1 MQAEDLSSVPRT
13 YVKTPDVSEHQCGR
27 GRTHKTHHQLR
38 SQRQLMSSQGRGQ
51 FCLRVCLLV
60 CQYLISTNDTQWAV
74 TKKSMKL
81 EGNGEVGGS
90 GRLRGGMQVNMIK
103 MWCVHAQNSRLIK
116 YYI

>member
-1 MQAEDLSSVPRT
+1 MWKGKDSQNPPPAEEPTTADEFSGKGSVLL
-13 YVKTPDVSEHQCGR
+13 KGVSPGVSVM
-27 GRTHKTHHQLR
+27 LW
-38 SQRQLMSSQGRGQ
+38 
-51 FCLRVCLLV
+51 
-60 CQYLISTNDTQWAV
+60 ISTNDTQWAV

-103 MWCVHAQNSRLIK
+103 MWCVHAQNSQLIK

>member
-1 MQAEDLSSVPRT
+1 MWKGKDSQNPPPAEEPTTADEFSGKGSVLL
-13 YVKTPDVSEHQCGR
+13 KGVSPGVSVMLWCVAD
-27 GRTHKTHHQLR
+27 TNKY
-38 SQRQLMSSQGRGQ
+38 M
-51 FCLRVCLLV
+51 
-60 CQYLISTNDTQWAV
+60 ISTNDTQWAV

-103 MWCVHAQNSRLIK
+103 MWCVHAQNSQLIK